1 MTNRKPQPRGK
12 AFWPVLGFL
21 LALSSAVLAF
31 VFTDPVIKSLKGSV
45 LKGLPTND
53 PKVPI
58 IIGVILFAII
68 AMTFSLIVA
77 FAVPRKK
84 SGVTEIQMAKDRKVM
99 VNQKAAR
106 KIKQRDINRQNRAR

>member
-21 LALSSAVLAF
+21 LALSSAALAL
-31 VFTDPVIKSLKGSV
+31 VFTNPLIVELKKSV
-45 LKGLPTND
+45 LRGLPND

-58 IIGVILFAII
+58 IVGVILFFLI
-68 AMTFSLIVA
+68 AMFFSLIVA

-84 SGVTEIQMAKDRKVM
+84 SGVTEIQVAKNRKVM
-99 VNQKAAR
+99 VNEKAAR
-106 KIKQRDINRQNRAR
+106 KIRQREINRQNRAR